1 MLLELTLKN
10 FTIIED
16 LSVGLS
22 SGLNIITG
30 ETGAG
35 KSVIIDAIN
44 IILGD
49 KASPDNIKSGKE
61 EAHIEALFDISSDE
75 VIKERLKFSGFD
87 ISSGELLIKRVIYRN
102 ARSRVFING
111 SLSTLTLLSTL
122 TQGLVDIFN
131 QHEHQSLLK
140 EENHLKILD
149 NFGETANEVSTLRE
163 QYQNYLE
170 AKKELDDLLQS
181 QKDRFEKEDYL
192 KYQLSE
198 IDGAELQ
205 LGEDEKLEA
214 EKLKLINTERLN
226 STTEGAY
233 DLLYES
239 ESSIL
244 GSLQRLSDDL
254 LNSGKIDATLGEIG
268 QSIEKGMLQIQDA
281 AFSLRDYNS
290 ELTHDSGRL
299 DIVEDRIHLIGDLKR
314 KYGESVSQIILK
326 RDEIEKELN
335 NIEHLD
341 ERVKS
346 LSSESQMLMDEL
358 LNLAGKISRKRK
370 QSSKKLTSILEK
382 ELNEVGIKGGQFHI
396 EFTDKEVSS
405 NGIDNISFLF
415 SANPDEKPKP
425 LVKVASGGELSRIM
439 LVLKEV
445 IARVEGGSVIIF
457 DEADSGIGGAV
468 AEAVGQKIRKLS
480 QSYQVI
486 CITHLPQV
494 AKFADSHL
502 AVSKTHNDNKTQVT
516 IKSLEGDERAVEL
529 ARMIGG
535 FNITQKTID
544 AAYEMLK
551 H

>member
-1 MLLELTLKN
+1 MILGLTLKN

-35 KSVIIDAIN
+35 KSVIVDAIN

-75 VIKERLKFSGFD
+75 VIQERLKSSGFD

-111 SLSTLTLLSTL
+111 SLSTLTLLSTI

-149 NFGETANEVSTLRE
+149 NFGETANEVSRLRE

-170 AKKELDDLLQS
+170 TKKELDDLIQS

-214 EKLKLINTERLN
+214 EKLKLINTEKLN
-226 STTEGAY
+226 STTQGAY
-233 DLLYES
+233 DILYES

-244 GSLQRLSDDL
+244 GSLQRVSDDL
-254 LNSGKIDATLGEIG
+254 LNSAKIDSTLGEIG
-268 QSIEKGMLQIQDA
+268 QSIEKGRLQIQDA

-335 NIEHLD
+335 KIEHFD

-358 LNLAGKISRKRK
+358 LSLAGKISKKRK
-370 QSSKKLTSILEK
+370 QSSKKLTSVLEK

-396 EFTDKEVSS
+396 EFTDKEISS
-405 NGIDNISFLF
+405 NGVDDISFLF

-425 LVKVASGGELSRIM
+425 LTKVASGGELSRIM

-457 DEADSGIGGAV
+457 DEADSGVGGAV

-516 IKSLEGDERAVEL
+516 IKSLEGDERVFEL

>member
-1 MLLELTLKN
+1 MILALTLKN

-16 LSVGLS
+16 LSVGFS

-35 KSVIIDAIN
+35 KSVIVDAIN

-75 VIKERLKFSGFD
+75 VIQERLKSSGFD
-87 ISSGELLIKRVIYRN
+87 ISSGELLIKRVIYPN

-111 SLSTLTLLSTL
+111 SLSTLTLLSTI

-149 NFGETANEVSTLRE
+149 NFGETANEVSRLRE

-170 AKKELDDLLQS
+170 TKKELDDLIQS

-226 STTEGAY
+226 STTQGAY
-233 DLLYES
+233 DILYES

-244 GSLQRLSDDL
+244 GSLQRVSDDL
-254 LNSGKIDATLGEIG
+254 LNSGKIDSTLGDIG
-268 QSIEKGMLQIQDA
+268 QSIEKGRLQIQDA

-335 NIEHLD
+335 NIEHFD

-358 LNLAGKISRKRK
+358 LSLAGKISKKRK
-370 QSSKKLTSILEK
+370 QSSKKLTSVLEK

-396 EFTDKEVSS
+396 EFTGKEISS
-405 NGIDNISFLF
+405 NGVDDISFLF

-425 LVKVASGGELSRIM
+425 LTKVASGGELSRIM

-457 DEADSGIGGAV
+457 DEADSGVGGAV

-516 IKSLEGDERAVEL
+516 IKSLEGDERVVEL

>member
-35 KSVIIDAIN
+35 KSVIVDAIN

-75 VIKERLKFSGFD
+75 VIQERLKSSGFD
-87 ISSGELLIKRVIYRN
+87 ISSGELLIKRVIYPN

-170 AKKELDDLLQS
+170 AKKELDDLVQS

-226 STTEGAY
+226 STTQGAY
-233 DLLYES
+233 DILYES

-244 GSLQRLSDDL
+244 GSLQRVSDDL
-254 LNSGKIDATLGEIG
+254 LNSGKI
-268 QSIEKGMLQIQDA
+268 
-281 AFSLRDYNS
+281 
-290 ELTHDSGRL
+290 
-299 DIVEDRIHLIGDLKR
+299 
-314 KYGESVSQIILK
+314 
-326 RDEIEKELN
+326 
-335 NIEHLD
+335 
-341 ERVKS
+341 
-346 LSSESQMLMDEL
+346 
-358 LNLAGKISRKRK
+358 
-370 QSSKKLTSILEK
+370 
-382 ELNEVGIKGGQFHI
+382 
-396 EFTDKEVSS
+396 
-405 NGIDNISFLF
+405 
-415 SANPDEKPKP
+415 
-425 LVKVASGGELSRIM
+425 
-439 LVLKEV
+439 
-445 IARVEGGSVIIF
+445 
-457 DEADSGIGGAV
+457 
-468 AEAVGQKIRKLS
+468 
-480 QSYQVI
+480 
-486 CITHLPQV
+486 
-494 AKFADSHL
+494 
-502 AVSKTHNDNKTQVT
+502 
-516 IKSLEGDERAVEL
+516 
-529 ARMIGG
+529 
-535 FNITQKTID
+535 
-544 AAYEMLK
+544 
-551 H
+551 

>member
-1 MLLELTLKN
+1 MILGLTLKN

-35 KSVIIDAIN
+35 KSVIVDAIN

-75 VIKERLKFSGFD
+75 VIQERLKSSGFD
-87 ISSGELLIKRVIYRN
+87 ISSGELLIKRVIYPN

-111 SLSTLTLLSTL
+111 SLSTLTLLSTI

-140 EENHLKILD
+140 QENHLKILD
-149 NFGETANEVSTLRE
+149 NFGETANEVSRLRE

-170 AKKELDDLLQS
+170 AKKELDDLIQS

-214 EKLKLINTERLN
+214 EKLKLINTEKLN
-226 STTEGAY
+226 STTQGAY
-233 DLLYES
+233 DILYES

-244 GSLQRLSDDL
+244 GSLQRVSDDL
-254 LNSGKIDATLGEIG
+254 LNSGKIDSTLAEIG
-268 QSIEKGMLQIQDA
+268 QSIEKGRLQIQDA

-326 RDEIEKELN
+326 RDEIEKELK
-335 NIEHLD
+335 NIEHFD

-358 LNLAGKISRKRK
+358 LRLAGKISKKRK
-370 QSSKKLTSILEK
+370 QSSKKLTSVLEK

-396 EFTDKEVSS
+396 EFTDKEISS
-405 NGIDNISFLF
+405 NGVDDISFLF

-425 LVKVASGGELSRIM
+425 LTKVASGGELSRIM

-457 DEADSGIGGAV
+457 DEADSGVGGAV

-516 IKSLEGDERAVEL
+516 IKSLEGDERVFEL

>member
-1 MLLELTLKN
+1 VILGLTLKN

-35 KSVIIDAIN
+35 KSVIVDAIN

-75 VIKERLKFSGFD
+75 VIQERLKSSGFD
-87 ISSGELLIKRVIYRN
+87 ISSGELLIKRVIYPN

-111 SLSTLTLLSTL
+111 SLSTLTLLSTI

-149 NFGETANEVSTLRE
+149 NFGETANEVSRLRE

-170 AKKELDDLLQS
+170 TKKELDDLIQS

-198 IDGAELQ
+198 IDGAGLQ

-226 STTEGAY
+226 STTQGAY
-233 DLLYES
+233 DILYES

-254 LNSGKIDATLGEIG
+254 LNSGKIDSTLGEIG

-346 LSSESQMLMDEL
+346 LSNESQMLMDEL
-358 LNLAGKISRKRK
+358 LNLAGKISKKRK
-370 QSSKKLTSILEK
+370 QSSKKLTSVLEN

-396 EFTDKEVSS
+396 EFTDKEISS
-405 NGIDNISFLF
+405 NGIDDISFLF

-425 LVKVASGGELSRIM
+425 LTKVASGGELSRIM

-457 DEADSGIGGAV
+457 DEADSGVGGAV

-516 IKSLEGDERAVEL
+516 IKSLEGDERVFEL

>member
-1 MLLELTLKN
+1 MILGLTLKN

-35 KSVIIDAIN
+35 KSVIVDAIN

-75 VIKERLKFSGFD
+75 VIQERLKSSGFD
-87 ISSGELLIKRVIYRN
+87 ISSGELLIKRVIYPN

-111 SLSTLTLLSTL
+111 SLSTLTLLSTI

-140 EENHLKILD
+140 QENHLKILD
-149 NFGETANEVSTLRE
+149 NFGETANEVSRLRE

-170 AKKELDDLLQS
+170 AKKELDDLIQS

-214 EKLKLINTERLN
+214 EKLKLINTEKLN
-226 STTEGAY
+226 STTQGAY
-233 DLLYES
+233 DILYES

-244 GSLQRLSDDL
+244 GSLQRVSDDL
-254 LNSGKIDATLGEIG
+254 LNSAKIDSTLAEIG
-268 QSIEKGMLQIQDA
+268 QSIEKGRLQIQDA

-335 NIEHLD
+335 NIEHFD

-358 LNLAGKISRKRK
+358 LRLAGKISKKRK
-370 QSSKKLTSILEK
+370 QSSKKLTSVLEK

-396 EFTDKEVSS
+396 EFTDKEISS
-405 NGIDNISFLF
+405 NGVDDISFLF

-425 LVKVASGGELSRIM
+425 LTKVASGGELSRIM

-457 DEADSGIGGAV
+457 DEADSGVGGAV

-516 IKSLEGDERAVEL
+516 IKSLEGDERVFEL

>member
-1 MLLELTLKN
+1 VLLELTLKN

-170 AKKELDDLLQS
+170 AKKELDDLVQS

-314 KYGESVSQIILK
+314 KYGESASQIILK

-346 LSSESQMLMDEL
+346 LSNESQMLMDEL
-358 LNLAGKISRKRK
+358 LNLAGKISKKRK
-370 QSSKKLTSILEK
+370 QSSKKLTLVLEK

-396 EFTDKEVSS
+396 EFTDKEISS
-405 NGIDNISFLF
+405 NGIDDISFLF

-425 LVKVASGGELSRIM
+425 LTKVASGGELSRIM

-445 IARVEGGSVIIF
+445 IARVEGGSIIIF

>member
-1 MLLELTLKN
+1 MILGLTLKN

-35 KSVIIDAIN
+35 KSVIVDAIN

-75 VIKERLKFSGFD
+75 VIQERLKSSGFD
-87 ISSGELLIKRVIYRN
+87 ISSGELLIKRVIYPN

-149 NFGETANEVSTLRE
+149 NFGETANEVSRLRE

-170 AKKELDDLLQS
+170 AKKELDDLIQS

-226 STTEGAY
+226 STTQGAY
-233 DLLYES
+233 DILYES

-244 GSLQRLSDDL
+244 GSLQRVSDDL
-254 LNSGKIDATLGEIG
+254 LNSAKIDSTLAEIG
-268 QSIEKGMLQIQDA
+268 QSIEKGRLQIQDA

-335 NIEHLD
+335 NIEHFD

-358 LNLAGKISRKRK
+358 LRLAGKISKKRK
-370 QSSKKLTSILEK
+370 QSSKKLTSVLEK

-396 EFTDKEVSS
+396 EFTDKEISS
-405 NGIDNISFLF
+405 NGVDDISFLF

-425 LVKVASGGELSRIM
+425 LTKVASGGELSRIM

-457 DEADSGIGGAV
+457 DEADSGVGGAV

-516 IKSLEGDERAVEL
+516 IKSLEGDERVFEL

>member
-1 MLLELTLKN
+1 MILGLTLKN

-35 KSVIIDAIN
+35 KSVIVDAIN

-75 VIKERLKFSGFD
+75 VIQERLKSSGFD
-87 ISSGELLIKRVIYRN
+87 ISSGELLIKRVIYPN

-149 NFGETANEVSTLRE
+149 NFGETANEVSRLRE

-170 AKKELDDLLQS
+170 AKKELDDLIQS

-226 STTEGAY
+226 STTQGAY
-233 DLLYES
+233 DILYES

-244 GSLQRLSDDL
+244 GSLQRVSDDL
-254 LNSGKIDATLGEIG
+254 LNSAKIDSTLAEIG
-268 QSIEKGMLQIQDA
+268 QSIEKGRLQIQDA

-335 NIEHLD
+335 NIEHFD

-358 LNLAGKISRKRK
+358 LSLAGKISKKRK
-370 QSSKKLTSILEK
+370 QSSKKLTSVLEK

-396 EFTDKEVSS
+396 EFTDKEISS
-405 NGIDNISFLF
+405 NGVDDISFLF

-425 LVKVASGGELSRIM
+425 LTKVASGGELSRIM

-457 DEADSGIGGAV
+457 DEADSGVGGAV

-516 IKSLEGDERAVEL
+516 IKSLEGDERVFEL

>member
-1 MLLELTLKN
+1 MILGLTLKN

-35 KSVIIDAIN
+35 KSVIVDAIN

-61 EAHIEALFDISSDE
+61 EAHIEALFDISCDE
-75 VIKERLKFSGFD
+75 VIQERLKSSGFD
-87 ISSGELLIKRVIYRN
+87 ISSGELLIKRVIYPN

-111 SLSTLTLLSTL
+111 SLSTLTLLSTI

-149 NFGETANEVSTLRE
+149 NFGETANEVSRLRE

-170 AKKELDDLLQS
+170 AKKELDDLIQS

-226 STTEGAY
+226 STTQGAY
-233 DLLYES
+233 DILYES

-244 GSLQRLSDDL
+244 GSLQRVSDDL
-254 LNSGKIDATLGEIG
+254 LNSGKIDSTLAEIG
-268 QSIEKGMLQIQDA
+268 QSIEKGRLQIQDA

-335 NIEHLD
+335 NIEHFD

-358 LNLAGKISRKRK
+358 LSLAGKISKKRK
-370 QSSKKLTSILEK
+370 QSSKKLTSVLEK
-382 ELNEVGIKGGQFHI
+382 GLNEVGIKGGQFHI
-396 EFTDKEVSS
+396 EFTDKEISS
-405 NGIDNISFLF
+405 NGVDDISFLF

-425 LVKVASGGELSRIM
+425 LIKVASGGELSRIM

-457 DEADSGIGGAV
+457 DEADSGVGGAV

-502 AVSKTHNDNKTQVT
+502 VVSKTHNDNKTQVT
-516 IKSLEGDERAVEL
+516 IKSLEGDERVAEL

>member
-1 MLLELTLKN
+1 MILGLTLKN

-35 KSVIIDAIN
+35 KSVIVDAIN

-75 VIKERLKFSGFD
+75 VIQERLKSSGFD
-87 ISSGELLIKRVIYRN
+87 ISSGELLIKRVIYPN

-111 SLSTLTLLSTL
+111 SLSTLTLLSTI

-149 NFGETANEVSTLRE
+149 NFGETANEVSRLRE

-170 AKKELDDLLQS
+170 TKKELDDLIQS

-198 IDGAELQ
+198 IDGAGLQ

-226 STTEGAY
+226 STTQGAY
-233 DLLYES
+233 DILYES

-244 GSLQRLSDDL
+244 GSLQRVSDDL
-254 LNSGKIDATLGEIG
+254 LNSGKIDSTLGDIG
-268 QSIEKGMLQIQDA
+268 QSIEKGRLQIQDA

-335 NIEHLD
+335 NIEHFD

-358 LNLAGKISRKRK
+358 LSLAGKISKKRK
-370 QSSKKLTSILEK
+370 QSSKKLTSVLEK

-396 EFTDKEVSS
+396 EFTDKEISS
-405 NGIDNISFLF
+405 NGVDDISFLF

-425 LVKVASGGELSRIM
+425 LTKVASGGELSRIM

-457 DEADSGIGGAV
+457 DEADSGVGGAV

-516 IKSLEGDERAVEL
+516 IKSLEGDERVFEL

>member
-1 MLLELTLKN
+1 VILGLTLKN

-35 KSVIIDAIN
+35 KSVIVDAIN

-75 VIKERLKFSGFD
+75 VIQERLKSSGFD
-87 ISSGELLIKRVIYRN
+87 ISSGELLIKRVIYPN

-111 SLSTLTLLSTL
+111 SLSTLTLLSTI

-149 NFGETANEVSTLRE
+149 NFGETANEVSRLRE

-170 AKKELDDLLQS
+170 AKKELDDLIQS

-226 STTEGAY
+226 STTQGAY
-233 DLLYES
+233 DILYES

-244 GSLQRLSDDL
+244 GSLQRVSDDL
-254 LNSGKIDATLGEIG
+254 LNSGKIDSTLAEIG
-268 QSIEKGMLQIQDA
+268 QSIEKGRLQIQDA

-335 NIEHLD
+335 NIEHFD

-358 LNLAGKISRKRK
+358 LSLAGKISKKRK
-370 QSSKKLTSILEK
+370 QSSKKLTSVLEK
-382 ELNEVGIKGGQFHI
+382 GLNEVGIKGGQFHI
-396 EFTDKEVSS
+396 EFTDKEISS
-405 NGIDNISFLF
+405 NGVDDISFLF

-425 LVKVASGGELSRIM
+425 LIKVASGGELSRIM

-457 DEADSGIGGAV
+457 DEADSGVGGAA

-502 AVSKTHNDNKTQVT
+502 VVSKTHNDNKTQVT
-516 IKSLEGDERAVEL
+516 IKSLEGDERVAEL

>member
-1 MLLELTLKN
+1 VILGLTLKN

-35 KSVIIDAIN
+35 KSVIVDAIN

-75 VIKERLKFSGFD
+75 VIQERLKSSGFD
-87 ISSGELLIKRVIYRN
+87 ISSGELLIKRVIYPN

-111 SLSTLTLLSTL
+111 SLSTLTLLSTI

-149 NFGETANEVSTLRE
+149 NFGETANEVSRLRE

-170 AKKELDDLLQS
+170 AKKELDDLIQS

-226 STTEGAY
+226 STTQGAY
-233 DLLYES
+233 DILYES

-244 GSLQRLSDDL
+244 GSLQRVSDDL
-254 LNSGKIDATLGEIG
+254 LNSAKIDSTLAEIG
-268 QSIEKGMLQIQDA
+268 QSIEKGRLQIQDA

-335 NIEHLD
+335 NIEHFD

-358 LNLAGKISRKRK
+358 LSLAGKISKKRK
-370 QSSKKLTSILEK
+370 QSSKKLTSVLEK

-396 EFTDKEVSS
+396 EFTDKEISS
-405 NGIDNISFLF
+405 NGVDDISFLF

-425 LVKVASGGELSRIM
+425 LTKVASGGELSRIM

-457 DEADSGIGGAV
+457 DEADSGVGGAV

-516 IKSLEGDERAVEL
+516 IKSLEGDERVFEL

>member
-1 MLLELTLKN
+1 MILGLTLKN

-35 KSVIIDAIN
+35 KSVIVDAIN

-75 VIKERLKFSGFD
+75 VIQERLKSSGFD
-87 ISSGELLIKRVIYRN
+87 ISSGELLIKRVIYPN

-111 SLSTLTLLSTL
+111 SLSTLTLLSTI

-149 NFGETANEVSTLRE
+149 NFGETVNEVSRLRE

-170 AKKELDDLLQS
+170 AKKELDDLIQS

-226 STTEGAY
+226 STTQGAY
-233 DLLYES
+233 DILYES

-244 GSLQRLSDDL
+244 GSLQRVSDDL
-254 LNSGKIDATLGEIG
+254 LNSGKIDSTLAEIG
-268 QSIEKGMLQIQDA
+268 QSIEKGRLQIQDA

-335 NIEHLD
+335 NIEHFD

-358 LNLAGKISRKRK
+358 LSLAGKISKKRK
-370 QSSKKLTSILEK
+370 QSSKKLTSVLEK
-382 ELNEVGIKGGQFHI
+382 GLNEVGIKGGQFHI
-396 EFTDKEVSS
+396 EFTDKEISS
-405 NGIDNISFLF
+405 NGVDDISFLF

-425 LVKVASGGELSRIM
+425 LTKVASGGELSRIM

-445 IARVEGGSVIIF
+445 IARVEGGSIIIF
-457 DEADSGIGGAV
+457 DEADSGVGGAV

-502 AVSKTHNDNKTQVT
+502 AVSKTHYDNKTQVT
-516 IKSLEGDERAVEL
+516 IKSLEGEERVFEL

>member
-1 MLLELTLKN
+1 MILGLTLKN

-35 KSVIIDAIN
+35 KSVIVDAIN

-61 EAHIEALFDISSDE
+61 EAHIEALFDISCDE
-75 VIKERLKFSGFD
+75 VIQERLKSSGFD
-87 ISSGELLIKRVIYRN
+87 ISSGELLIKRVIYPN

-111 SLSTLTLLSTL
+111 SLSTLTLLSTI

-149 NFGETANEVSTLRE
+149 NFGETANEVSRLRE

-170 AKKELDDLLQS
+170 AKKELDDLIQS

-226 STTEGAY
+226 STTQGAY
-233 DLLYES
+233 DILYES

-244 GSLQRLSDDL
+244 GSLQRVSDDL
-254 LNSGKIDATLGEIG
+254 LNSGKIDSTLAEIG
-268 QSIEKGMLQIQDA
+268 QSIEKGRLQIQDA

-335 NIEHLD
+335 NIEHFD

-358 LNLAGKISRKRK
+358 LSLAGKISKKRK
-370 QSSKKLTSILEK
+370 QSSKKLTSVLEK
-382 ELNEVGIKGGQFHI
+382 GLNEVGIKGGQFHI
-396 EFTDKEVSS
+396 EFTDKEISS
-405 NGIDNISFLF
+405 NGVDDISFLF

-425 LVKVASGGELSRIM
+425 LIKVASGGELSRIM

-457 DEADSGIGGAV
+457 DEADSGVGGAV

-516 IKSLEGDERAVEL
+516 IKSLEGEERVVEL

>member
-1 MLLELTLKN
+1 MILGLTLKN

-35 KSVIIDAIN
+35 KSVIVDAIN

-75 VIKERLKFSGFD
+75 VIQERLKSSGFD
-87 ISSGELLIKRVIYRN
+87 ISSGELLIKRVIYPN

-111 SLSTLTLLSTL
+111 SLSTLTLLSTI

-149 NFGETANEVSTLRE
+149 NFGETANEVSRLRE

-170 AKKELDDLLQS
+170 TKKELDDLIQS

-226 STTEGAY
+226 STTQGAY
-233 DLLYES
+233 DILYES

-244 GSLQRLSDDL
+244 GSLQRVSDDL
-254 LNSGKIDATLGEIG
+254 LNSGKIDSTLGDIG
-268 QSIEKGMLQIQDA
+268 QSIEKGRLQIQDA

-335 NIEHLD
+335 NIEHFD

-358 LNLAGKISRKRK
+358 LSLAGKISKKRK
-370 QSSKKLTSILEK
+370 QSSKKLTSVLEK

-396 EFTDKEVSS
+396 EFTDKEISS
-405 NGIDNISFLF
+405 NGVDDISFLF

-425 LVKVASGGELSRIM
+425 LTKVASGGELSRIM

-457 DEADSGIGGAV
+457 DEADSGVGGAV

-516 IKSLEGDERAVEL
+516 IKSLEGDDRVVEL

>member
-1 MLLELTLKN
+1 MILGLTLKN

-35 KSVIIDAIN
+35 KSVIVDAIN

-75 VIKERLKFSGFD
+75 VIQERLKSSGFD
-87 ISSGELLIKRVIYRN
+87 ISSGELLIKRVIYPN

-111 SLSTLTLLSTL
+111 SLSTLTLLSTI

-149 NFGETANEVSTLRE
+149 NFGETVNEVSRLRE

-170 AKKELDDLLQS
+170 AKKELDDLIQS

-226 STTEGAY
+226 STTQGAY
-233 DLLYES
+233 DILYES

-244 GSLQRLSDDL
+244 GSLQRVSDDL
-254 LNSGKIDATLGEIG
+254 LNSGKIDSTLAEIG
-268 QSIEKGMLQIQDA
+268 QSIEKGRLQIQDA

-335 NIEHLD
+335 NIEHFD

-358 LNLAGKISRKRK
+358 LSLAGKISKKRK
-370 QSSKKLTSILEK
+370 QSSKKLTSVLEK
-382 ELNEVGIKGGQFHI
+382 GLNEVGIKGGQFHI
-396 EFTDKEVSS
+396 EFTDKEISS
-405 NGIDNISFLF
+405 NGVDDISFLF

-425 LVKVASGGELSRIM
+425 LTKVASGGELSRIM

>member
-1 MLLELTLKN
+1 MILGLTLKN

-35 KSVIIDAIN
+35 KSVIVDAIN

-75 VIKERLKFSGFD
+75 VIQERLKSSGFD
-87 ISSGELLIKRVIYRN
+87 ISSGELLIKRVIYPN

-111 SLSTLTLLSTL
+111 SLSTLTLLSTI

-149 NFGETANEVSTLRE
+149 NFGETANEVSRLRE

-170 AKKELDDLLQS
+170 AKKELDDLIQS

-226 STTEGAY
+226 STTQGAY
-233 DLLYES
+233 DILYES

-244 GSLQRLSDDL
+244 GSLQRVSDDL
-254 LNSGKIDATLGEIG
+254 LNSGKIDSTLAEIG
-268 QSIEKGMLQIQDA
+268 QSIEKGRLQIQDA

-335 NIEHLD
+335 NIEHFD

-358 LNLAGKISRKRK
+358 LSLAGKISKKRK
-370 QSSKKLTSILEK
+370 QSSKKLTSVLEK
-382 ELNEVGIKGGQFHI
+382 GLNEVGIKGGQFHI
-396 EFTDKEVSS
+396 EFTDKEISS
-405 NGIDNISFLF
+405 NGVDDISFLF

-425 LVKVASGGELSRIM
+425 LTKVASGGELSRIM

-445 IARVEGGSVIIF
+445 IARVEGGSIIIF
-457 DEADSGIGGAV
+457 DEADSGVGGAV

-516 IKSLEGDERAVEL
+516 IKSLEGDERVAEL